1 MLDVCLVCAIMRC
14 LGAAGRTRWGVT
26 ASSGRKRSSTRCT
39 LALLDTDRDG
49 TGDLTGEYVEAGSL
63 IGTLDAAALSG
74 KRFIV

>member
-1 MLDVCLVCAIMRC
+1 MGSDCEFWQKAIIYQ
-14 LGAAGRTRWGVT
+14 VYP
-26 ASSGRKRSSTRCT
+26 RS
-39 LALLDTDRDG
+39 LLDTDRDG